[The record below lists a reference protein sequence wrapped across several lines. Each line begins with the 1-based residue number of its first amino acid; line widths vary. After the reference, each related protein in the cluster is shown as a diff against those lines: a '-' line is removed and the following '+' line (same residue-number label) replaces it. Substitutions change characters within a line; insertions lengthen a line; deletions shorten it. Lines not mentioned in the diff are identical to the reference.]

1 MSCLARVTTPIGD
14 LLVAGTESAV
24 TEVCFADGDADSDAR
39 PQPRSRGSS
48 AQPASAPVLEAAA
61 QLAAYFDGSLVRFDL
76 PLTFSGPHFHARV
89 WDAVRQV
96 PYGETR
102 TYGEIA
108 ATLGRPGA
116 ARAVGA
122 ANGRNP
128 LPIIV
133 PCHRLIGADGGLTGY
148 GGGLARKRWLLD
160 HESRVA
166 SAS

>member
-1 MSCLARVTTPIGD
+1 MSSLARVATPIGD

-24 TEVCFADGDADSDAR
+24 TEVCFADADER
-39 PQPRSRGSS
+39 RQPWSRGSS
-48 AQPASAPVLEAAA
+48 ADQASAPVLEAAE

-76 PLTFSGPHFHARV
+76 PLTFSGPQFHARV
-89 WDAVRQV
+89 WEAVRHV

-108 ATLGRPGA
+108 ATLGRPAA

-133 PCHRLIGADGGLTGY
+133 PCHRLIGADGGLTSY

-160 HESRVA
+160 HESRTVA
-166 SAS
+166 AS